1 MPQELTIERIPALPL
16 AEFEQRYVRTS
27 TPVIL
32 TGMMADWPARRLWS
46 FDYFADKFGS
56 CRVTAGKTRGGVVE
70 MSDADGIPQVEIEF
84 GQYVQMVREG
94 RANCYVLS
102 PVSEEIPALLD
113 DVVPPSAYVN
123 ARFHATRLWVSAD
136 QTCSPLHR
144 DWPENLYGQV
154 FGRKRFL
161 LVPRDQT
168 ARVYSRPFY
177 SGVPNFS
184 RLDAEQP
191 DYERFPKFRDV
202 PRAVIEVNAGE
213 FLYIPRMWW
222 HQVRSLE
229 ASASINFWFGNGLVA
244 LVALGSQAYAKFR
257 GLRK

>member
-1 MPQELTIERIPALPL
+1 MPEALTIARIPALP
-16 AEFEQRYVRTS
+16 ADEFERRYVRTS

-46 FDYFADKFGS
+46 FDYFAEKFGR
-56 CRVTAGKTRGGVVE
+56 CVVTAGKTRGGVLE
-70 MSDADGIPQVEIEF
+70 LSDETGIPQIEIEF
-84 GQYVQMVREG
+84 GRYVQMVREG
-94 RANCYVLS
+94 RADCYVLS
-102 PVSEEIPALLD
+102 PVHEQIPALLD
-113 DVVPPSAYVN
+113 DVVPPAPYLN
-123 ARFHATRLWVSAD
+123 ARWHSTRLWVSAD
-136 QTCSPLHR
+136 ETCSPLHR

-161 LVPRDQT
+161 LIPRRET
-168 ARVYSRPFY
+168 ARVYTRPFY

-184 RLDAEQP
+184 RVDAEHP
-191 DYERFPKFRDV
+191 DYDRFPRFRDV
-202 PRAVIEVNAGE
+202 PQTVIEVNAGE

-229 ASASINFWFGNGLVA
+229 PSASINFWFGNGAVA
-244 LVALGSQAYAKFR
+244 LAAMASQMYAKLR